1 VAKVVLP
8 ASVGQQFAGGE
19 SEFEIEGASVRA
31 VIRALDSR
39 HPGLGAA
46 IEEGM
51 AIAIDGEIFQ
61 DPYLEPV
68 GADSELYILPKIGG
82 G

>member
-1 VAKVVLP
+1 MAKVVLP
-8 ASVGQQFAGGE
+8 TSVGQQFAGGE
-19 SEFEIEGASVRA
+19 TEFDIDAATVRA
-31 VIRALDSR
+31 VIRALDAR

-46 IEEGM
+46 IEDGM

-61 DPYLEPV
+61 DPFLEPV
-68 GADSELYILPKIGG
+68 ARDSELFILPKIGG